1 MQEEVNMI
9 TMSSI
14 SALERTIDKVLS
26 QREADLIEQIDSAY
40 RESINNLESSKSALD
55 AEYTKIISLARKQAE
70 NLKRQIIGSSR
81 LLARNKQLILIER
94 AVNDVFEKAKAK
106 LSSLN
111 DEGENYGTLIKK
123 MLNEAVSEIP
133 SEELI
138 VECNIR
144 DRELVQMVTE
154 EISRKNNKIRIR
166 LSDES
171 LNVIGGIRIMS
182 ADRLMSYDNTLD
194 SHIER
199 LKPLI
204 RKDIAQMLRGE

>member
-1 MQEEVNMI
+1 MI

-14 SALERTIDKVLS
+14 SPLERTIDKVLS

-40 RESINNLESSKSALD
+40 KESIDKLEASKSALD
-55 AEYTKIISLARKQAE
+55 AEYTKIISLSQKQAE

-81 LLARNKQLILIER
+81 LVARNKQLILIER

-111 DEGENYGTLIKK
+111 DEGENYSTLIKK
-123 MLNEAVSEIP
+123 MLKEALSEIP

-138 VECNIR
+138 VECNTK
-144 DRELVQMVTE
+144 DRELVKMAIE
-154 EISRKNNKIRIR
+154 EISRENNKIRMT

-182 ADRLMSYDNTLD
+182 SDRSMSYDNTLD
-194 SHIER
+194 SRIER

>member
-1 MQEEVNMI
+1 MI

-14 SALERTIDKVLS
+14 SPLEKTIDKVLS

-40 RESINNLESSKSALD
+40 KESIDNLEASKSALD
-55 AEYTKIISLARKQAE
+55 AEYTKIISLSKKQAE

-81 LLARNKQLILIER
+81 LVARNKQLILVER
-94 AVNDVFEKAKAK
+94 AVNDVFEKAKEK

-111 DEGENYGTLIKK
+111 NEGENYGTLIKK
-123 MLNEAVSEIP
+123 MLKEAVSEIP

-138 VECNIR
+138 VECNTK
-144 DRELVQMVTE
+144 DRELVKMAIKGILRENT
-154 EISRKNNKIRIR
+154 KIRMT

-182 ADRLMSYDNTLD
+182 SDRSMSYDNTLD
-194 SHIER
+194 SRIER

>member
-1 MQEEVNMI
+1 MI

-14 SALERTIDKVLS
+14 SPLERTIDKVLS

-40 RESINNLESSKSALD
+40 KESIDNLEASKSALD
-55 AEYTKIISLARKQAE
+55 AEYTKIISLSQKQAE

-81 LLARNKQLILIER
+81 LVARNKQLILIER
-94 AVNDVFEKAKAK
+94 GVNDVFEKAKAK

-123 MLNEAVSEIP
+123 MLKEAVSEIP

-138 VECNIR
+138 VECNTK
-144 DRELVQMVTE
+144 DRELVKMAIE
-154 EISRKNNKIRIR
+154 EISRENNKIRMT

-182 ADRLMSYDNTLD
+182 SDRSMSYDNTLD
-194 SHIER
+194 SRIER

>member
-1 MQEEVNMI
+1 MI

-14 SALERTIDKVLS
+14 SPLERTIDKVLS

-40 RESINNLESSKSALD
+40 KESIDKLEASKSALD
-55 AEYTKIISLARKQAE
+55 AEYTKIISLSQKQAE

-81 LLARNKQLILIER
+81 LVARNKQLILIER

-123 MLNEAVSEIP
+123 MLKEAVSEIP

-138 VECNIR
+138 VECNTK
-144 DRELVQMVTE
+144 DRELVKMAIE
-154 EISRKNNKIRIR
+154 EISRENNKIRMT

-182 ADRLMSYDNTLD
+182 SDRSMSYDNTLD
-194 SHIER
+194 SRIER

>member
-1 MQEEVNMI
+1 MI
-9 TMSSI
+9 KMNSI
-14 SALERTIDKVLS
+14 SPLEKTIDKVLS

-40 RESINNLESSKSALD
+40 KESIDNLEASKSALD
-55 AEYTKIISLARKQAE
+55 AEYIKIISLSKKQAE

-81 LLARNKQLILIER
+81 LVARNKQLILIER
-94 AVNDVFEKAKAK
+94 AVNDVFEKAKEK

-111 DEGENYGTLIKK
+111 DEGENYVTLIKK
-123 MLNEAVSEIP
+123 MLKEAVSELP

-138 VECNIR
+138 VECNTK
-144 DRELVQMVTE
+144 DRELVKMAIKEILRENTE
-154 EISRKNNKIRIR
+154 IRMT

-171 LNVIGGIRIMS
+171 LNVIGGISIMS
-182 ADRLMSYDNTLD
+182 SDRSMSYDNTLD
-194 SHIER
+194 SRIER

>member
-1 MQEEVNMI
+1 
-9 TMSSI
+9 MSSI
-14 SALERTIDKVLS
+14 SPLEKTIDKVLS

-40 RESINNLESSKSALD
+40 KESIDKLEASKSALD
-55 AEYTKIISLARKQAE
+55 AEYTKIISLSQKQAE

-81 LLARNKQLILIER
+81 LVARNKQLILIER

-111 DEGENYGTLIKK
+111 DEGENYSTLIKK
-123 MLNEAVSEIP
+123 MLKEAVSEIP

-138 VECNIR
+138 VECNTK
-144 DRELVQMVTE
+144 DRELVKMAIE
-154 EISRKNNKIRIR
+154 EISRENNKIRMT

-182 ADRLMSYDNTLD
+182 SDRSMSYDNTLD
-194 SHIER
+194 SRIER

>member
-1 MQEEVNMI
+1 MI

-14 SALERTIDKVLS
+14 SPLERTIDKVLS

-40 RESINNLESSKSALD
+40 KESIDNLEASKSALD
-55 AEYTKIISLARKQAE
+55 AEYTKIISLSQKQAE

-81 LLARNKQLILIER
+81 LVARNKQLILIER

-123 MLNEAVSEIP
+123 MLKEAVSEIP

-138 VECNIR
+138 VECNTK
-144 DRELVQMVTE
+144 DRELVKIAIE
-154 EISRKNNKIRIR
+154 EISRENNKIRMT

-182 ADRLMSYDNTLD
+182 SDRSMSYDNTLD
-194 SHIER
+194 SRIER

>member
-1 MQEEVNMI
+1 MI
-9 TMSSI
+9 AMSSI
-14 SALERTIDKVLS
+14 SPLERTIDKVLS

-70 NLKRQIIGSSR
+70 NLKRQIVGSSR
-81 LLARNKQLILIER
+81 LVARNKQLILIER
-94 AVNDVFEKAKAK
+94 AVNDVFEKARAK
-106 LSSLN
+106 LSALN
-111 DEGENYGTLIKK
+111 NERENYVALIKK
-123 MLNEAVSEIP
+123 MLNEGVSEIP

-138 VECNIR
+138 VECNTR

-154 EISRKNNKIRIR
+154 EISRKNNKIIIR

>member
-1 MQEEVNMI
+1 MI

-14 SALERTIDKVLS
+14 SPLERTIDKVLS

-40 RESINNLESSKSALD
+40 KESIDNLEASKSALD
-55 AEYTKIISLARKQAE
+55 AEYTKIISLSQKQAE

-81 LLARNKQLILIER
+81 LVARNKQLILIER

-111 DEGENYGTLIKK
+111 DEGENYSTLIKK
-123 MLNEAVSEIP
+123 MLKEAVSEIP

-138 VECNIR
+138 VECNTK
-144 DRELVQMVTE
+144 DRELVNMAIE
-154 EISRKNNKIRIR
+154 EISRENNKIRMT

-182 ADRLMSYDNTLD
+182 SDRSMSYDNTLD
-194 SHIER
+194 SRIER

>member
-1 MQEEVNMI
+1 MI

-14 SALERTIDKVLS
+14 SPLEKTIDKVLS

-40 RESINNLESSKSALD
+40 KESIDKLEASKSALD
-55 AEYTKIISLARKQAE
+55 AEYTKIISLSQKQAE

-81 LLARNKQLILIER
+81 LVARNKQLILIER

-123 MLNEAVSEIP
+123 MLKEAVSEIP

-138 VECNIR
+138 VECNTK
-144 DRELVQMVTE
+144 DRELVKIAIE
-154 EISRKNNKIRIR
+154 EISRENNKIRMT

-171 LNVIGGIRIMS
+171 LDAIGGIRIMS
-182 ADRLMSYDNTLD
+182 SDRSMSYDNTLD
-194 SHIER
+194 SRIER

>member
-1 MQEEVNMI
+1 
-9 TMSSI
+9 MSSI
-14 SALERTIDKVLS
+14 SPLERTIDKVLS

-40 RESINNLESSKSALD
+40 KESIDKLEASKSALD
-55 AEYTKIISLARKQAE
+55 AEYTKIISLSQKQAE

-81 LLARNKQLILIER
+81 LVARNKQLILIER

-111 DEGENYGTLIKK
+111 DEGENYSTLIKK
-123 MLNEAVSEIP
+123 MLKEAVSEIP

-138 VECNIR
+138 VECNTK
-144 DRELVQMVTE
+144 DRELVKMAIE
-154 EISRKNNKIRIR
+154 EISRENNKIRMT

-182 ADRLMSYDNTLD
+182 SDRSMSYDNTLD
-194 SHIER
+194 SRIER

>member
-1 MQEEVNMI
+1 MI

-14 SALERTIDKVLS
+14 SPLEKTIDKVLS

-40 RESINNLESSKSALD
+40 KESIDNLEASKSALD
-55 AEYTKIISLARKQAE
+55 AEYTKIISLSQKQAE

-81 LLARNKQLILIER
+81 LVARNKQLILIER

-123 MLNEAVSEIP
+123 MLKEAVSEIP

-138 VECNIR
+138 VECNTK
-144 DRELVQMVTE
+144 DRELVKMAIK
-154 EISRKNNKIRIR
+154 EILRENTKIRMT

-194 SHIER
+194 SRIER

>member
-1 MQEEVNMI
+1 MI
-9 TMSSI
+9 KMSSI
-14 SALERTIDKVLS
+14 SPLEKTIDKVLS

-40 RESINNLESSKSALD
+40 KESIDNLEASKSALD
-55 AEYTKIISLARKQAE
+55 AEYIKIISLSKKQAE

-81 LLARNKQLILIER
+81 LVARNKQLILIER
-94 AVNDVFEKAKAK
+94 AVNDVFEKAKEK

-111 DEGENYGTLIKK
+111 DEGENYVTLIKK
-123 MLNEAVSEIP
+123 MLKEAVSEIP

-138 VECNIR
+138 VECNTK
-144 DRELVQMVTE
+144 DRELVKMAIK
-154 EISRKNNKIRIR
+154 EILRENTKIRMT

-171 LNVIGGIRIMS
+171 LNVIGGISIMS
-182 ADRLMSYDNTLD
+182 SDRSMSYDNTLD
-194 SHIER
+194 SRIER

>member
-1 MQEEVNMI
+1 
-9 TMSSI
+9 MSSI
-14 SALERTIDKVLS
+14 SPLERTIDKVLS

-40 RESINNLESSKSALD
+40 KESIDNLEASKSALD
-55 AEYTKIISLARKQAE
+55 AEYTKIISLSQKQAE

-81 LLARNKQLILIER
+81 LVARNKQLILIER

-123 MLNEAVSEIP
+123 MLKEAVSEIP

-138 VECNIR
+138 VECNTK
-144 DRELVQMVTE
+144 DRELVKIAIE
-154 EISRKNNKIRIR
+154 EISRENNKIRMT

-182 ADRLMSYDNTLD
+182 SDRSMSYDNTLD
-194 SHIER
+194 SRIER

>member
-1 MQEEVNMI
+1 MI

-14 SALERTIDKVLS
+14 SPLERTIDKVLS

-40 RESINNLESSKSALD
+40 KESIDNLEASKSALD
-55 AEYTKIISLARKQAE
+55 AEYTKIISLSQKQAE

-81 LLARNKQLILIER
+81 LVARNKQLILIER

-123 MLNEAVSEIP
+123 MLKEAVSEIP

-138 VECNIR
+138 VECNTK
-144 DRELVQMVTE
+144 DRELVKMAIE
-154 EISRKNNKIRIR
+154 EISRENNKIRMT

-182 ADRLMSYDNTLD
+182 SDRSMSYDNTLD
-194 SHIER
+194 SRIER

>member
-14 SALERTIDKVLS
+14 SPLERTIDKVLS

-40 RESINNLESSKSALD
+40 KESIDNLEASKSALD
-55 AEYTKIISLARKQAE
+55 AEYTKIISLSQKQAE

-81 LLARNKQLILIER
+81 LVARNKQLILIER
-94 AVNDVFEKAKAK
+94 GVNDVFEKAKAK

-123 MLNEAVSEIP
+123 MLKEAVSEIP

-138 VECNIR
+138 VECNTK
-144 DRELVQMVTE
+144 DRELVKMAIE
-154 EISRKNNKIRIR
+154 EISRENNKIRMT

-182 ADRLMSYDNTLD
+182 SDRSMSYDNTLD
-194 SHIER
+194 SRIER

>member
-1 MQEEVNMI
+1 MI

-14 SALERTIDKVLS
+14 SPLEKTIDKVLS

-70 NLKRQIIGSSR
+70 NLKRQIVGSSR
-81 LLARNKQLILIER
+81 LVARNKQLILIER
-94 AVNDVFEKAKAK
+94 AVNDVFEKARAK
-106 LSSLN
+106 LSALN
-111 DEGENYGTLIKK
+111 NERENYVALIKK
-123 MLNEAVSEIP
+123 MLNEGVSEIP

-138 VECNIR
+138 VECNTR

>member
-14 SALERTIDKVLS
+14 SPLEKTIDKVLS

-40 RESINNLESSKSALD
+40 KESIDNLEASKSALD
-55 AEYTKIISLARKQAE
+55 AEYIKIISLSKKQAE

-81 LLARNKQLILIER
+81 LVARNKQLILIER
-94 AVNDVFEKAKAK
+94 AVNDVFEKAKEK

-111 DEGENYGTLIKK
+111 DEGENYVTLIKK
-123 MLNEAVSEIP
+123 MLKEAVSELP

-138 VECNIR
+138 VECNTK
-144 DRELVQMVTE
+144 DRELVKMAIKEILRENTE
-154 EISRKNNKIRIR
+154 IRMT

-171 LNVIGGIRIMS
+171 LNVIGGISIMS
-182 ADRLMSYDNTLD
+182 SDRSMSYDNTLD
-194 SHIER
+194 SRIER

>member
-1 MQEEVNMI
+1 MI
-9 TMSSI
+9 AMSSI
-14 SALERTIDKVLS
+14 SPLERTIDKVLS

-70 NLKRQIIGSSR
+70 NLKRQIVGSSR

-94 AVNDVFEKAKAK
+94 AVNDVFEKARAK
-106 LSSLN
+106 LSALN
-111 DEGENYGTLIKK
+111 NERENYVALIKK
-123 MLNEAVSEIP
+123 MLNEGVSEIP

-138 VECNIR
+138 VECNTR

>member
-1 MQEEVNMI
+1 MI

-14 SALERTIDKVLS
+14 SPLERTIDKVLS

-40 RESINNLESSKSALD
+40 KESIDKLEASKSALD
-55 AEYTKIISLARKQAE
+55 AEYTKIISLSQKQAE

-81 LLARNKQLILIER
+81 LVARNKQLILIER

-111 DEGENYGTLIKK
+111 DEGENYSTLIKK
-123 MLNEAVSEIP
+123 MLKEAVSEIP

-138 VECNIR
+138 VECNTK
-144 DRELVQMVTE
+144 DRELVKMAIE
-154 EISRKNNKIRIR
+154 EISRENNKIRMT

-182 ADRLMSYDNTLD
+182 SDRSMSYDNTLD
-194 SHIER
+194 SRIER

>member
-1 MQEEVNMI
+1 MI
-9 TMSSI
+9 AMSSI
-14 SALERTIDKVLS
+14 SPLERTIDKVLS

-70 NLKRQIIGSSR
+70 NLKRQIVGSSR
-81 LLARNKQLILIER
+81 LVARNKQLILIER
-94 AVNDVFEKAKAK
+94 AVNDVFEKARAK
-106 LSSLN
+106 LSALN
-111 DEGENYGTLIKK
+111 NERENYVALIKK
-123 MLNEAVSEIP
+123 MLNEGVSEIP

-138 VECNIR
+138 VECNTR

>member
-1 MQEEVNMI
+1 MI
-9 TMSSI
+9 AMSSI
-14 SALERTIDKVLS
+14 SPLERTIDKVLS

-70 NLKRQIIGSSR
+70 NLKRQIVGSSR

-94 AVNDVFEKAKAK
+94 AVNDVFEKARAK
-106 LSSLN
+106 LSALN
-111 DEGENYGTLIKK
+111 NERENYVALIKK
-123 MLNEAVSEIP
+123 MLNEGVSEIP

>member
-1 MQEEVNMI
+1 MI
-9 TMSSI
+9 MMSSI
-14 SALERTIDKVLS
+14 SPLEKTIDKVLS

-40 RESINNLESSKSALD
+40 KESIDKLEASKSALD
-55 AEYTKIISLARKQAE
+55 AEYTKIITLSRKQAE

-81 LLARNKQLILIER
+81 LVARNKQLILIER
-94 AVNDVFEKAKAK
+94 AVNDVFEKAKEK

-123 MLNEAVSEIP
+123 MLKEGVSEIP

-138 VECNIR
+138 VECNTK
-144 DRELVQMVTE
+144 DRELVKIAIK
-154 EISRKNNKIRIR
+154 EILRENTKIRMT

-182 ADRLMSYDNTLD
+182 ADRSMSYDNTLD